1 MTRMLY
7 SGFVMNNK
15 PNIPDE
21 IFLGSNKEYSWRTDL
36 KVNGWLMVAVL
47 ISGASDFFFQ
57 QQVKELEVTLR
68 TLIALAPFFA
78 ILFWVRSLAQWIR
91 GMDEL
96 HRRITL
102 AAVLFSVSATFFF
115 VLLWHR
121 LEVAG
126 FFEVV
131 CPGRQSWDIGTVGH
145 VFLLMTLF
153 YILGHSIF
161 NRRYK

>member
-7 SGFVMNNK
+7 TGSVMNNK

-21 IFLGSNKEYSWRTDL
+21 VFLGGSKEYSWRTDL
-36 KVNGWLMVAVL
+36 KVNGWLMLAVL
-47 ISGASDFFFQ
+47 MSGASDFFFAR
-57 QQVKELEVTLR
+57 QVKQLDIALR

-78 ILFWVRSLAQWIR
+78 ILLWTRSLAQWVR

-102 AAVLFSVSATFFF
+102 AAVLFAVSVTFFF

-126 FFEVV
+126 FFEAI
-131 CPGRQSWDIGTVGH
+131 CPDRKSWDIGTVGH

>member
-1 MTRMLY
+1 MTSMLY
-7 SGFVMNNK
+7 TAFIMNNK

-21 IFLGSNKEYSWRTDL
+21 VFLGSSKEYSWRTDL
-36 KVNGWLMVAVL
+36 KVNGWLMLAVL
-47 ISGASDFFFQ
+47 ISGASDFFFAHRVRQ
-57 QQVKELEVTLR
+57 FDVAWR

-78 ILFWVRSLAQWIR
+78 ILLWARSLAQWIR

-102 AAVLFSVSATFFF
+102 AAVLFAVSMTFFF
-115 VLLWHR
+115 VMVWHR

-126 FFEVV
+126 FFEAV
-131 CPGRQSWDIGTVGH
+131 CPGRKSWDIGTVGH

-153 YILGHSIF
+153 YILGHTIF

>member
-7 SGFVMNNK
+7 TSSVMNNK

-21 IFLGSNKEYSWRTDL
+21 VFLGGSKEYSWRTDL
-36 KVNGWLMVAVL
+36 KVNGWLMLAVL
-47 ISGASDFFFQ
+47 MSGVSDFFFAH
-57 QQVKELEVTLR
+57 QVKQLAVALR
-68 TLIALAPFFA
+68 TLIAFAPFFA
-78 ILFWVRSLAQWIR
+78 ILLWARTLAQWIR

-102 AAVLFSVSATFFF
+102 AAVLFAVSATFFF

-121 LEVAG
+121 LEVVG
-126 FFEVV
+126 FFEAI
-131 CPGRQSWDIGTVGH
+131 CPGRKSWDIGTVGH

-153 YILGHSIF
+153 YIFGHSIF

>member
-1 MTRMLY
+1 MVT
-7 SGFVMNNK
+7 V
-15 PNIPDE
+15 
-21 IFLGSNKEYSWRTDL
+21 
-36 KVNGWLMVAVL
+36 LMSAAND
-47 ISGASDFFFQ
+47 SFYAE
-57 QQVKELEVTLR
+57 QVKHFAVAWR
-68 TLIALAPFFA
+68 TLIALAPF
-78 ILFWVRSLAQWIR
+78 LVVLLWMRNLAQWIR

-126 FFEVV
+126 FFEAI
-131 CPGRQSWDIGTVGH
+131 CPGRKGWDICTLSH

-153 YILGHSIF
+153 YIFGHNLF

>member
-1 MTRMLY
+1 ML
-7 SGFVMNNK
+7 
-15 PNIPDE
+15 
-21 IFLGSNKEYSWRTDL
+21 
-36 KVNGWLMVAVL
+36 AVL
-47 ISGASDFFFQ
+47 ISGASDFFFAH
-57 QQVKELEVTLR
+57 QVKQLDVALR

-78 ILFWVRSLAQWIR
+78 ILLWARSLAQWIR

-102 AAVLFSVSATFFF
+102 AAVLFAVSATFFF

-121 LEVAG
+121 LDEAG
-126 FFEVV
+126 FFEAI
-131 CPGRQSWDIGTVGH
+131 CPGRKSWDIATVGH

-153 YILGHSIF
+153 YIFGHTIF

>member
-1 MTRMLY
+1 MLY
-7 SGFVMNNK
+7 SGSVMNNK
-15 PNIPDE
+15 LNVPDE
-21 IFLGSNKEYSWRTDL
+21 IFLGGSKIYSWRTDL
-36 KVNGWLMVAVL
+36 RVNGWLMLAVL
-47 ISGASDFFFQ
+47 MSGASDFFFPH
-57 QQVKELEVTLR
+57 QVRQLDVALR

-78 ILFWVRSLAQWIR
+78 ILLWARSLAQWIR

-102 AAVLFSVSATFFF
+102 AAVLFVVSATFFF

-121 LEVAG
+121 LDVAV
-126 FFEVV
+126 FFEAI
-131 CPGRQSWDIGTVGH
+131 CSGRKSGDIGTVGH

>member
-1 MTRMLY
+1 
-7 SGFVMNNK
+7 MNNK

-21 IFLGSNKEYSWRTDL
+21 IFLGGSKQYSWRADL
-36 KVNGWLMVAVL
+36 RVNGWLMVAIL
-47 ISGASDFFFQ
+47 ISAASEFIFAH
-57 QQVKELEVTLR
+57 QVRQLDITLR
-68 TLIALAPFFA
+68 TLIALAPFLVLLLW
-78 ILFWVRSLAQWIR
+78 IRNLAQWIR

-102 AAVLFSVSATFFF
+102 AAVLFAMSATFFF
-115 VLLWHR
+115 IMLWHR

-126 FFEVV
+126 FFEAI
-131 CPGRQSWDIGTVGH
+131 CPGRKGWDICTLSH

-153 YILGHSIF
+153 YILGYSIF

>member
-1 MTRMLY
+1 MLY
-7 SGFVMNNK
+7 TGFVMNSK

-21 IFLGSNKEYSWRTDL
+21 IFLGGSKLYSWRTDL
-36 KVNGWLMVAVL
+36 RVNGWLMVAIL
-47 ISGASDFFFQ
+47 ISAASEIIFAH
-57 QQVKELEVTLR
+57 QVRQLDATLR
-68 TLIALAPFFA
+68 TLIALAPF
-78 ILFWVRSLAQWIR
+78 LVLVLWMRNLAQWIR

-102 AAVLFSVSATFFF
+102 AAVLFAVSATFFF
-115 VLLWHR
+115 VMLWHR

-126 FFEVV
+126 FFEAI
-131 CPGRQSWDIGTVGH
+131 CPGRKGWDICTLSH

-153 YILGHSIF
+153 YIFGHTLF

>member
-1 MTRMLY
+1 MTRILY
-7 SGFVMNNK
+7 TGSVMNNK

-21 IFLGSNKEYSWRTDL
+21 VFLGGNKEYSWRTDL
-36 KVNGWLMVAVL
+36 KVNGWLMLAVL
-47 ISGASDFFFQ
+47 MSGASDFFFAH
-57 QQVKELEVTLR
+57 QVKQLDVVLR

-78 ILFWVRSLAQWIR
+78 ILLWARSLAQWIR

-102 AAVLFSVSATFFF
+102 AAVLFAVSATFFF
-115 VLLWHR
+115 VMAWHR

-126 FFEVV
+126 FFEAI
-131 CPGRQSWDIGTVGH
+131 CPGRKSWDIATVGH

-153 YILGHSIF
+153 YILGHTIF

>member
-7 SGFVMNNK
+7 TGFVMNNK

-21 IFLGSNKEYSWRTDL
+21 IFLGGSKQYSWRTDL
-36 KVNGWLMVAVL
+36 RVNGWLMVAVL
-47 ISGASDFFFQ
+47 MSGASDFIFAH
-57 QQVKELEVTLR
+57 QVRQLDVTLR
-68 TLIALAPFFA
+68 TLIALVPFLVL
-78 ILFWVRSLAQWIR
+78 LFWMRNLAQWIR
-91 GMDEL
+91 GMDEM

-102 AAVLFSVSATFFF
+102 AAILFAVSTTFFF

-126 FFEVV
+126 FFEAI
-131 CPGRQSWDIGTVGH
+131 CPGRKSWDIGTVGH

-153 YILGHSIF
+153 YILGHAIF